1 MLAVERTQGPSN
13 SSRRLSTFFRKV
25 ATARNIREP
34 SYVGLAFAGM
44 TAMLIVYAVIAAF
57 VANVAVWAVWT
68 VGAAESRVASAGPP
82 PFVIE
87 HHLQRHL
94 KGDRLNQKDTDPPG
108 EVASIE
114 VWGPTHQ
121 IVLRGHEGE
130 VALWVD
136 PANATTV
143 VTKGVSIPQ
152 LTLQSTASPETI
164 KPRWLSVVL
173 ASVGY

>member
-1 MLAVERTQGPSN
+1 M
-13 SSRRLSTFFRKV
+13 F
-25 ATARNIREP
+25 
-34 SYVGLAFAGM
+34 
-44 TAMLIVYAVIAAF
+44 IVYAVTAALM
-57 VANVAVWAVWT
+57 ANVAIWAVWT
-68 VGAAESRVASAGPP
+68 VGAAESRLPRIDPAL
-82 PFVIE
+82 VIE
-87 HHLQRHL
+87 HQLQRYL
-94 KGDRLNQKDTDPPG
+94 KGDRLGQKDMEPPG

-114 VWGPTHQ
+114 VWGPTQQ
-121 IVLRGHEGE
+121 IVLRGHDGE

-152 LTLQSTASPETI
+152 LTLEAKAGPEAP